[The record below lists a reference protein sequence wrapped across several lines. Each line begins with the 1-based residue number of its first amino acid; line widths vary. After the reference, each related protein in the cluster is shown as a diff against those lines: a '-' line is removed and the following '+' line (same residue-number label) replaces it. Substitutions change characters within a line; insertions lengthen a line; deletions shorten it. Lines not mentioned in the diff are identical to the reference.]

1 MTRHSLVSVDGN
13 RIAGP
18 WLAILISPT
27 CSRGLGPFR
36 GSNVGILDRHGSN
49 VGILDRHGVDL
60 PRAHGRCGVR
70 CLADS
75 TSVGLEGNW
84 GMGGCRRLA
93 YLCERRWLGVTLA
106 SLL

>member
-36 GSNVGILDRHGSN
+36 GSNVGILDRHGF
-49 VGILDRHGVDL
+49 DL
-60 PRAHGRCGVR
+60 PRAHGSCGVR